1 MIRINTINILKG
13 TTCGAAMLLL
23 TACGIPES
31 LSAIG
36 HPPEMSKIQNPSA
49 QPGYKPVDMPMPMQ
63 EAQNSQPNSLW
74 QAKRQTFFKDTR
86 AAKVGDIV
94 TVTIAINDAAH
105 MQNQTSRSKTGS
117 ETDTLPNFLGLE
129 SALTKVLPAA
139 VNPTKLVGETSAS
152 TSNGTGQIQRS
163 EAINLTLAAT
173 VIQVLQNGNFVIQG
187 RQQVLVNNEMR
198 DLALQGIIRPE
209 DILNNNTIAYQ
220 QIAEARILY
229 GGKGNLTN
237 LQQPGYGQ
245 QFFDAVFP
253 F

>member
-1 MIRINTINILKG
+1 MIRINTVNILKG
-13 TTCGAAMLLL
+13 TTCLTAVLLL
-23 TACGIPES
+23 SACGIPES

-36 HPPEMSKIQNPSA
+36 HPPEMSKIQNPAA
-49 QPGYKPVDMPMPMQ
+49 QPGYKPVDMPMPAQ
-63 EAQNSQPNSLW
+63 EAQNNQPNSLW

-94 TVTIAINDAAH
+94 TVTIAINDAAN
-105 MQNQTSRSKTGS
+105 MQNETNRSKTGS

-139 VNPTKLVGETSAS
+139 VDPAKLVGETSAS